1 MFCILTSSQAFLP
14 FAKAAVSAA
23 FSFGNPSMIRFI
35 ALFVLLLLQ
44 AGCVTT
50 PSREPLP
57 PPRQAQQ
64 LPPPPPSPPEKRI
77 YSRPD
82 TAKPPVY
89 HGRSRPEEGGAA
101 TGGAVLA
108 LLTEADRQLG
118 AGQTDA
124 AVSTL
129 ERAVRIKP
137 KSAEL
142 WHKLARARL
151 RQRQPDQAENLAK
164 KSNVLAR
171 GEPGLTRRNWAI
183 IAQAR
188 RLKGDEQGAQDAE
201 RRAEP

>member
-1 MFCILTSSQAFLP
+1 
-14 FAKAAVSAA
+14 
-23 FSFGNPSMIRFI
+23 MIRLFA
-35 ALFVLLLLQ
+35 ALALLMLL
-44 AGCVTT
+44 AGCVTA
-50 PSREPLP
+50 PSREPVP

-64 LPPPPPSPPEKRI
+64 LPTPPPQSERRI

-82 TAKPPVY
+82 TAKPPAY
-89 HGRSRPEEGGAA
+89 HGRPKAEEGSAA
-101 TGGAVLA
+101 AGGGAVLA

-142 WHKLARARL
+142 WHKLAQARL

-188 RLKGDEQGAQDAE
+188 RLKGDEAGAQDAD
-201 RRAEP
+201 RRAGP